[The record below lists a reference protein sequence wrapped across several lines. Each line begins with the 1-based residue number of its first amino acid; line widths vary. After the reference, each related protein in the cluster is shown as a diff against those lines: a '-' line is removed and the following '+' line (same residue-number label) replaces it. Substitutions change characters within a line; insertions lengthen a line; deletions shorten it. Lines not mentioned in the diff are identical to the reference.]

1 MKIPTLIGI
10 ALILA
15 LTGSLGFWFF
25 NRGEIENKS
34 NFEISDLQVA
44 NISNEAVT
52 IIWQTNLATT
62 GQVLYGESENLNRK
76 SADNRD
82 LKNPKERLIHFVT
95 LKNLKPASNY
105 FYRITNNSISYPEKT
120 LEFKTAAIAN
130 IDELNFSFIKPLKG
144 TILNTNL
151 NPIDES
157 LIFLKIPG
165 VQDLATFSS
174 TAGNFILPLKLVL
187 TQDLNQIF
195 NIPQNTPATLTV
207 KKGVLESSVK
217 LTISESTVNLP
228 AVTIGSSL
236 DLSNYVPTPLTTISI
251 KTNTKVNFDFNSDG
265 KINSLDL
272 AILRGKAT
280 SKSLINPQDRIKFDI
295 NSDGIV
301 NREDVDVFSRSLV
314 IN

>member
-15 LTGSLGFWFF
+15 LAGSLGFWFF
-25 NRGEIENKS
+25 NREEIENKS
-34 NFEISDLQVA
+34 DLEISDLQLA
-44 NISNEAVT
+44 NISNTSVT
-52 IIWQTNLATT
+52 IIWQTNLAAT
-62 GQVLYGESENLNRK
+62 GQVLYGESENLNQK

-82 LKNPKERLIHFVT
+82 LRNPKERLIHFVT
-95 LKNLKPASNY
+95 LKNLKPASHY
-105 FYRITNNSISYPEKT
+105 FYKITNNSISYPEKT
-120 LEFKTAAIAN
+120 LKFKTAAIAN

-144 TILNTNL
+144 TILNINF

-195 NIPQNTPATLTV
+195 NIPPNTPATLTV
-207 KKGVLESSVK
+207 RKGKLESSVK
-217 LTISESTVNLP
+217 FTISESTVNLP

-236 DLSNYVPTPLTTISI
+236 DLSNYVPTPITIISI
-251 KTNTKVNFDFNSDG
+251 KTSPQVNFDFNTDG

-272 AILRGKAT
+272 AILREKVT
-280 SKSLINPQDRIKFDI
+280 SKSLLSPQDRLKFDI
-295 NSDGIV
+295 NSDGV
-301 NREDVDVFSRSLV
+301 VDPEDVDVFSRS
-314 IN
+314 I